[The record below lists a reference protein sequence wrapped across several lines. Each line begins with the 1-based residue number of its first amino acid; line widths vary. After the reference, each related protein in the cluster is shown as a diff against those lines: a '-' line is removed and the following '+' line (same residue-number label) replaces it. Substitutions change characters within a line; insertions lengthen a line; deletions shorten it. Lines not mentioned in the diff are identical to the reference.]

1 MPDESCLREPAMGGL
16 LVVLR
21 LGFVIQLR
29 DLVAQEGVSFWQL
42 FCRPREVQ
50 FLRHAHEVAQ
60 ALQIHDRFIQD
71 VF

>member
-1 MPDESCLREPAMGGL
+1 
-16 LVVLR
+16 
-21 LGFVIQLR
+21 
-29 DLVAQEGVSFWQL
+29 L